1 MADHSQRP
9 MPLILA
15 IEPNRRQASALS
27 ATVRAHLRAEL
38 IVAESAGPALA
49 ALGDRVPDLILL
61 SALLPARDEAAVAER
76 LRVDPA
82 AAHVQTLTIPWLA
95 TPEPPLA
102 MGRGVLSALIGDRS
116 SEEEQGGCDPAIFAE
131 QCAAYLERAVSER
144 EQRGLIASMGR
155 ADAADKAV
163 VAVAKTDPPTQPAP
177 MEQWPEA
184 DPLVAAAVA
193 SFETRASTASFET
206 PAPTD
211 DCAGFDFSA
220 TLDEG
225 VFQQLSNA
233 IETVTRDSVAPQ
245 APTTPSVDAWTERSL
260 ASAAVWPA
268 MDFAPAEKPRS
279 NPAEKPRGKSP
290 SAASPTA
297 NKFPVHRPLQDEW
310 GLFDPDQCG
319 FAALLENLQEITQVA
334 SSLPAAKPP
343 AGSRSVNR

>member
-15 IEPNRRQASALS
+15 IEPDRRQASQLS

-76 LRVDPA
+76 LRLDAA

-116 SEEEQGGCDPAIFAE
+116 AEDDQGCDPAIFAE

-144 EQRGLIASMGR
+144 EQRAVMASIGR
-155 ADAADKAV
+155 ADAADTADRT
-163 VAVAKTDPPTQPAP
+163 VAKADAPTQRGP
-177 MEQWPEA
+177 MEQPPEA
-184 DPLVAAAVA
+184 DPLVAAAV
-193 SFETRASTASFET
+193 SSFET
-206 PAPTD
+206 PVQTD
-211 DCAGFDFSA
+211 DGAGFDFSGM
-220 TLDEG
+220 LDEG

-245 APTTPSVDAWTERSL
+245 APTTPSVDAWTQSSL
-260 ASAAVWPA
+260 GSAAAWPA
-268 MDFAPAEKPRS
+268 LDFAPAEKPRA

-290 SAASPTA
+290 SAVSASTD
-297 NKFPVHRPLQDEW
+297 KFPGHRPLQDEW

-319 FAALLENLQEITQVA
+319 FATLLEKLEEITQVA
-334 SSLPAAKPP
+334 SSLPDAKPS
-343 AGSRSVNR
+343 AGSRNVNR

>member
-102 MGRGVLSALIGDRS
+102 MGRSVLSALIGDRS

-163 VAVAKTDPPTQPAP
+163 VAVAKTDSPTQPAP

-193 SFETRASTASFET
+193 SFET

-211 DCAGFDFSA
+211 DGAGFDFSA

-260 ASAAVWPA
+260 GSAAVWPA
-268 MDFAPAEKPRS
+268 MDFALAEKPRS
-279 NPAEKPRGKSP
+279 NPAEKPQ
-290 SAASPTA
+290 A
-297 NKFPVHRPLQDEW
+297 N
-310 GLFDPDQCG
+310 
-319 FAALLENLQEITQVA
+319 
-334 SSLPAAKPP
+334 
-343 AGSRSVNR
+343 